1 MKNLKLS
8 ITVILLLCL
17 NCLYAQTP
25 PNLHVEGNV
34 STTNVFTE
42 NFEGT
47 MGSFTTGTGSA
58 SGWTFTSTD
67 SYISSSSAFTSF
79 ADAGSSTLENTL
91 IVPPGSTG
99 EFSFYYKCV
108 STGSG
113 TFAYVTDPASYF
125 SYDGLIVDG
134 NWHYHTILIPEGTF
148 NLNILLTH
156 YYSYGYN
163 STLYI
168 DYARFNLT
176 SNYAVKITD
185 GNEGLGKVLTSDG
198 AGNATWY
205 DINDAISDFEI
216 FDPLII
222 SDATNDAISIN
233 GSGDDG
239 IFIGDSADEGIYI
252 DDSGDYGIY
261 IRDSGDDGI
270 FSTSN
275 DDYAGYFSGDL
286 YGTVLSKS
294 SGTFI
299 IDHPLD
305 PENKF
310 MYHSFVES
318 PDMMNI
324 YNGNVLLDAN
334 GEAEV
339 QMEEWFDALNADFR
353 YQLTAIGA
361 PGPNLY
367 IAEKMNNNTFKI
379 AGGTSGMEVSWTVTG
394 IRIDPHAEANRVEVE
409 VDKPEEYI
417 GFYLDAD
424 AYGLPFERSI
434 DYVKTKDQDND
445 SNETEAIKRETQF
458 TVPGSQV
465 APLIPT
471 NGTPNKQ

>member
-1 MKNLKLS
+1 MKILKIFTFLTFVLFT
-8 ITVILLLCL
+8 IGAM
-17 NCLYAQTP
+17 AQST

-34 STTNVFTE
+34 NTTVVYNE
-42 NFEGT
+42 SFEGT
-47 MGSFTTGTGSA
+47 MGSYSTASGST
-58 SGWTFTSTD
+58 SGWTFTSAD
-67 SYISSSSAFTSF
+67 YVYGSSSAFTSF
-79 ADAGSSTLENTL
+79 TNNGSSTLENTFV
-91 IVPPGSTG
+91 VPPGSSG
-99 EFSFYYKCV
+99 EFSFYYKGLT
-108 STGSG
+108 TGFG
-113 TFAYVTDPASYF
+113 TYGYVYNPSAYYG
-125 SYDGLIVDG
+125 YDNLIMDG
-134 NWHYHTILIPEGTF
+134 SWNYHTIILSEGTF
-148 NLNILLTH
+148 NLDIVLTH
-156 YYSYGYN
+156 YYTSGYI

-168 DYARFNLT
+168 DYATFRLT
-176 SNYAVKITD
+176 SDYAVKITD
-185 GNEGLGKVLTSDG
+185 GNEGIGKVLTSDG

-205 DINDAISDFEI
+205 ELNDAIADFSI

-222 SDATNDAISIN
+222 NNASNDAIVIN
-233 GSGDDG
+233 DAGDEG
-239 IFIGDSADEGIYI
+239 IYIDDSNDDGIYI

-261 IRDSGDDGI
+261 IRDSADDGI
-270 FSTSN
+270 YSTSN
-275 DDYAGYFSGDL
+275 DDYAGYFSGNL
-286 YGTVLSKS
+286 YGSILSKS
-294 SGTFI
+294 SGTFV

-324 YNGNVLLDAN
+324 YNGNVELDAN

-445 SNETEAIKRETQF
+445 SEETEATKPETPF
-458 TVPGSQV
+458 TAPGSQA
-465 APLIPT
+465 APLTPT
-471 NGTPNKQ
+471 NGTSNKQ